1 MIAMVLQP
9 HVQNSATINMQYSWA
24 LEGASFAS
32 SVSLAAS
39 LIHIWGC
46 DVIDKRPTYDV
57 V

>member
-39 LIHIWGC
+39 LIHI
-46 DVIDKRPTYDV
+46 
-57 V
+57 